1 MTGRPSSVPSVDPRA
16 SCSEVPVVHRRDKP
30 GGGSGVRTN
39 SPGVACVN
47 ASLLGWG
54 KLNRSRSAAPSPGSG
69 NRDEPVFGQ
78 LFDLEDGVRPLLSTL
93 SKPVPEEGRDGHGR
107 PPATGGGDARMEREL
122 AGTTPAGAPYL
133 NVRLHC
139 SYSADSRS
147 RPPRPSRHIR
157 DTGPDGV
164 RERRAPLTGVRY
176 PLCYL
181 GWSRLV
187 ELVGLLARALSSV
200 LRATLR
206 SRRLG
211 FR

>member
-1 MTGRPSSVPSVDPRA
+1 VTGRPSSVPSVDPRA

-30 GGGSGVRTN
+30 GGGSGVRIN

-47 ASLLGWG
+47 ASLLGSG
-54 KLNRSRSAAPSPGSG
+54 QLNRSSSVAPSPGSG
-69 NRDEPVFGQ
+69 NRDELVFGQ

-93 SKPVPEEGRDGHGR
+93 SKACARGRARRSRTTAGHRRRGRTDGTGARRHEAGGR
-107 PPATGGGDARMEREL
+107 PVDL
-122 AGTTPAGAPYL
+122 D
-133 NVRLHC
+133 VRLHC

-157 DTGPDGV
+157 DTGPGGV

-181 GWSRLV
+181 GWSRL
-187 ELVGLLARALSSV
+187 ERALSGSAE
-200 LRATLR
+200 RAL
-206 SRRLG
+206 SRPPSHP
-211 FR
+211 